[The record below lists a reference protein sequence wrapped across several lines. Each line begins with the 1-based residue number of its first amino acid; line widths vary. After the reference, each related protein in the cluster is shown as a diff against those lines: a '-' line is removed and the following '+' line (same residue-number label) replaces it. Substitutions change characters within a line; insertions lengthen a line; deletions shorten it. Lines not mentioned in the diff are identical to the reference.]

1 MSRQI
6 LTGRVLPCGTYTKVG
21 DMTWPSYEQGDLEWQ
36 LRYGSEQQVVAA
48 RMRLASIV
56 GAYDALLSM
65 PANRRN
71 DICRA
76 IREAQTTSTRRPK
89 P

>member
-36 LRYGSEQQVVAA
+36 LH
-48 RMRLASIV
+48 
-56 GAYDALLSM
+56 
-65 PANRRN
+65 
-71 DICRA
+71 
-76 IREAQTTSTRRPK
+76 
-89 P
+89 